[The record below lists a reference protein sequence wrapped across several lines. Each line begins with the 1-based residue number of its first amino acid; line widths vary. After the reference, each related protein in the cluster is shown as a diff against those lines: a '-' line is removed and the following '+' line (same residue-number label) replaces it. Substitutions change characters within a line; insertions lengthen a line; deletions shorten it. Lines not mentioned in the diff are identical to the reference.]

1 MGRSTMSLVHS
12 AWIDH
17 VLADSEHLEYGGV
30 LELVSFVT
38 LVAMIAL
45 AGISVVAVTLL
56 YAF

>member
-1 MGRSTMSLVHS
+1 MALVHS

-30 LELVSFVT
+30 LEVVSFVT

-56 YAF
+56 YAI